1 MTDTVKTPLLDTIDD
16 TKDLRKLRKRQLPEL
31 CHEIRE
37 YIIDTVSKTSGH
49 LASGLG
55 VVELT
60 VALHYVYDTP
70 DDVIIW
76 DVGHQA
82 YPHKIL
88 TGSKSRLN
96 TIRQLNGLHAFIKR
110 GETVYDHL
118 STGHAST
125 SIGSA
130 IGMAVANRNLGKKTK
145 VIAVI
150 GDGALSGGCSFEA
163 LNHAAEI
170 EGIDLTVILNDNE
183 MSISKNVGT
192 LSQSL
197 SHLLSSQPYAKFVES
212 GKKVLDIVP
221 AIKDFAMRAQEHAKG
236 MLLPG
241 TLFEEFG
248 FNYIGPIDGH
258 DLRRLIPILQNVK
271 SLGGLQFLHVVT
283 KKGKGLK
290 FAEDDPIT
298 YHGVPV
304 FDRSVGIDTAHKKV
318 DKSFSA
324 VFGKWMCDVGAVDKK
339 IAAITPAM
347 RIGSAL
353 DDFAKLYPKNFFDVA
368 IAEQH
373 ALVFA
378 SGLAAGGMHPVVA
391 IYSSFLQRAYDGV
404 IHDLAIQNLPIML
417 AIDRAGIVGPDG
429 ATHQGAF
436 DIGFLKIIPNFTI
449 FCPSD
454 AIELYHALNTAYLH
468 QGPTAVRYPRTNAT
482 GDISQV
488 SLEETIEIGKG
499 RVIHEGKKVCILA
512 FGSLAV
518 DYKEMC
524 IAQDFTL
531 CDMRFIKPLDKD
543 LIKDMALKHD
553 LIVTAEEGVIEGG
566 VGLDVTVIVND
577 LNVNFGRET
586 RVINAGLPDSFV
598 DEGTRPQLLELLG
611 LDCNGM
617 LNMITKELSDN
628 AII

>member
-1 MTDTVKTPLLDTIDD
+1 MASDELQELGSTTHFLENISDAS
-16 TKDLRKLRKRQLPEL
+16 DLRAMRKRDLNGL
-31 CHEIRE
+31 CTEIRQC
-37 YIIDTVSKTSGH
+37 IIDTVSKTSGH
-49 LASGLG
+49 FASGLG

-88 TGSKSRLN
+88 TGSKDRLH
-96 TIRQLNGLHAFIKR
+96 TIRHKDGLHAFIKR
-110 GETVYDHL
+110 GETAYDHL

-130 IGMAVANRNLGKKTK
+130 IGMAVANRNLGRKTK
-145 VIAVI
+145 VVAVI
-150 GDGALSGGCSFEA
+150 GDGALSGGCAFEA

-183 MSISKNVGT
+183 MSISENVGT
-192 LSQSL
+192 LSQGL

-212 GKKVLDIVP
+212 GKKVLEIVP
-221 AIKDFAMRAQEHAKG
+221 AVRDFALRAQEHAKG

-248 FNYIGPIDGH
+248 FNYIGPVDGH

-271 SLGGLQFLHVVT
+271 ELGGLQFLHVLT
-283 KKGKGLK
+283 TKGKGYAK
-290 FAEDDPIT
+290 AEEDPIT
-298 YHGVPV
+298 YHGVPT
-304 FDRSVGIDTAHKKV
+304 FDPSKGIDTTVKKV

-324 VFGKWMCDVGAVDKK
+324 VFGRWICDAAEKDSK
-339 IAAITPAM
+339 ITAITPAM

-353 DDFAKLYPKNFFDVA
+353 EEFAQRYPKNFFDVA

-373 ALVFA
+373 AVVFA
-378 SGLAAGGMHPVVA
+378 SGLAAGGMRPVVA

-404 IHDLAIQNLPIML
+404 IHDIAIQNLPIML
-417 AIDRAGIVGPDG
+417 AIDRAGLVGPDG

-454 AIELYHALNTAYLH
+454 AKELYMALNTAYGIN
-468 QGPTAVRYPRTNAT
+468 GPTAVRYPRTNAT
-482 GDISQV
+482 G
-488 SLEETIEIGKG
+488 SLEGISLEDRIEIGRG
-499 RVIHEGKKVCILA
+499 RVLHQGSDVCVLA
-512 FGSLAV
+512 FGSLSV
-518 DYKEMC
+518 DYLTMC
-524 IAQDFTL
+524 QEQGYTL
-531 CDMRFIKPLDKD
+531 CDMRFIKPLDTD
-543 LIKDMALKHD
+543 LVLDMARSHRLV
-553 LIVTAEEGVIEGG
+553 ITAEDGCIEGG
-566 VGLDVTVIVND
+566 VGQDVSKIIFDDKCDCKVVN
-577 LNVNFGRET
+577 L
-586 RVINAGLPDSFV
+586 GLPDKFI
-598 DEGTRPQLLELLG
+598 DEGTRGELLEFVG
-611 LDCNGM
+611 LDA
-617 LNMITKELSDN
+617 LSVYKRAQKELM
-628 AII
+628 